1 VAVGRPDRKLLEL
14 RSERLRS
21 LPPYLFEEL
30 TRFKNR
36 KRAEGADIVD
46 LSIGDPDTG
55 APPEAVE
62 ALRKYA
68 GDRRLDRYTPA
79 WAVEEFNESA
89 ARYMRRR
96 YSVDLD
102 PACEIA
108 PVIGTKEGLAN
119 LSLAVVD
126 PGSFVLVPDPGYPVY
141 LSSVGFAGGEARPM
155 PLTEENDFIPDL
167 RVTHCREAP
176 RMVFLNYPN
185 NPTSAVAGPALF
197 DEAVEFGR
205 RTGACI
211 VNDAA
216 YSEITF
222 DGYVSP
228 SILEVEGAREVA
240 VEFHSFSKTYGV
252 PGWRVGFAAGRRDV
266 INALKTLKSNI
277 DSGVPG
283 MMLLAARDMLDL
295 GRGHIGK
302 TLREYAARRALLL
315 EALDAVGIGHHKSPA
330 TLYVWAK
337 VPGKMGS
344 VDFARLLVEKAG
356 VIVAPGIG
364 FGSGGE
370 GYFRLSLTCPRDEAA
385 KAGTRIKEVSRAWKT
400 STGSTG

>member
-1 VAVGRPDRKLLEL
+1 MAVGKPDRKLLEL

-30 TRFKNR
+30 TRLKNR
-36 KRAEGADIVD
+36 KEAEGADIVD
-46 LSIGDPDTG
+46 LSIGDPDIG

-79 WAVEEFNESA
+79 WAVEEFNEGA
-89 ARYMRRR
+89 ARYMRDR
-96 YSVDLD
+96 YSADLD
-102 PACEIA
+102 PTCEIA
-108 PVIGTKEGLAN
+108 PVIGTKEGIAN

-126 PGSFVLVPDPGYPVY
+126 PGSVVLVPDPGYPVY
-141 LSSVGFAGGEARPM
+141 SRSVGFAGGEVRPM
-155 PLTEENDFIPDL
+155 PLREENDFLPDL
-167 RVTHCREAP
+167 RGAYGREAP
-176 RMVFLNYPN
+176 RMIFLNYPN

-197 DEAVEFGR
+197 AEAVEFGR
-205 RTGACI
+205 RTGACV

-216 YSEITF
+216 YGEMTF

-228 SILEVEGAREVA
+228 SILEVEGAPEVA
-240 VEFHSFSKTYGV
+240 VEFHSFSKTFGI

-266 INALKTLKSNI
+266 ITALKTLKSNI

-283 MMLLAARDMLDL
+283 MILLAARDMLDL
-295 GRGHIGK
+295 GRGHIGNA
-302 TLREYAARRALLL
+302 LSEYAARRALIHDAL
-315 EALDAVGIGHHKSPA
+315 EAARIEYHDSPA

-337 VPGKMGS
+337 VPGRMGS
-344 VDFARLLVEKAG
+344 IDFARLLVDGAG

-364 FGSGGE
+364 FGPGGE
-370 GYFRLSLTCPRDEAA
+370 GYFRLSVTCARGKIAEA
-385 KAGTRIKEVSRAWKT
+385 GERIEEVSQAWKT
-400 STGSTG
+400 